1 MVSADKKRFVTKD
14 MDLDLSYITD
24 RVIAM
29 GAPAEGIVTAWRN
42 SLDEV
47 ITFLHTY
54 HNDHYKI
61 FNLSDSSFY
70 DTTNLQRVEYMGW
83 PDHHSPPLEL
93 LFRIVKAMEE
103 WLAQDEKNVAV
114 VHCKAGR
121 GRTGTVIA
129 SYLLSQGMFS
139 NSTDALNYFASRRSN
154 SQSGVANPS
163 QIRYVGYFGSVK
175 ELPTAP
181 KKLMTRFHIKPIP
194 AIANGGVT
202 LAIEVLDGRASPYSV
217 LYHTPHPKFHPKQD
231 FEITLEMNVMVQGD
245 VLVILYDQTTL
256 LGMSTSV
263 LLARFCFHT
272 AFHDNG
278 LILKRDDL
286 DGDKSKGLHDQRF
299 SPSTCVAVTLLDP
312 CNPPIIDRALKPN
325 TVVPLVD
332 RSSKLPPEVNRS
344 SKSLTIAMNA
354 VERATNNLLQSSSTL
369 DVVVGPKEPNESL
382 SIQLEESDNTQ
393 QLLQQPNVTLIEVQ
407 GYQQLSNNELSP
419 IVLTSQED
427 PHPSDVNS
435 S

>member
-1 MVSADKKRFVTKD
+1 MV
-14 MDLDLSYITD
+14 I
-24 RVIAM
+24 
-29 GAPAEGIVTAWRN
+29 
-42 SLDEV
+42 
-47 ITFLHTY
+47 
-54 HNDHYKI
+54 
-61 FNLSDSSFY
+61 
-70 DTTNLQRVEYMGW
+70 
-83 PDHHSPPLEL
+83 
-93 LFRIVKAMEE
+93 
-103 WLAQDEKNVAV
+103 
-114 VHCKAGR
+114 
-121 GRTGTVIA
+121 
-129 SYLLSQGMFS
+129 
-139 NSTDALNYFASRRSN
+139 
-154 SQSGVANPS
+154 
-163 QIRYVGYFGSVK
+163 
-175 ELPTAP
+175 
-181 KKLMTRFHIKPIP
+181 
-194 AIANGGVT
+194 
-202 LAIEVLDGRASPYSV
+202 
-217 LYHTPHPKFHPKQD
+217 
-231 FEITLEMNVMVQGD
+231 
-245 VLVILYDQTTL
+245 
-256 LGMSTSV
+256 
-263 LLARFCFHT
+263 
-272 AFHDNG
+272 
-278 LILKRDDL
+278 
-286 DGDKSKGLHDQRF
+286 KSKGLHDQRF